1 MMAEALSLAIH
12 PDIDRIL
19 REQVPSAIRDMGLS
33 PVQYR
38 GIGPVDLEHM
48 ICWGPGPCPV
58 PDRMDLR
65 SPEQWKVE
73 VSDPSERELRWANE
87 WGITVSAYRS
97 LNRSEQVHSTARG
110 TGSCRVPVFAPDRI
124 EAYHSPD
131 CDYRARGFRF
141 ISPDAAREMPELY
154 YLLHGGSIRVAEC
167 GSCGGWYGEFWHE
180 MELIEG
186 MQ

>member
-1 MMAEALSLAIH
+1 MTETLPLAIH

-19 REQVPSAIRDMGLS
+19 REQVPNAIRDMGLS

-38 GIGPVDLEHM
+38 GIGRVDLEHM

-87 WGITVSAYRS
+87 WGITVSAYRN
-97 LNRSEQVHSTARG
+97 LNRSEQVHSIARG
-110 TGSCRVPVFAPDRI
+110 TGPCRVPVFAPDRI
-124 EAYHSPD
+124 EAYHSSA
-131 CDYRARGFRF
+131 CDYRARGFRI
-141 ISPDAAREMPELY
+141 ISPDVAREMPELY

-167 GSCGGWYGEFWHE
+167 SSCGGWYGEFWHE